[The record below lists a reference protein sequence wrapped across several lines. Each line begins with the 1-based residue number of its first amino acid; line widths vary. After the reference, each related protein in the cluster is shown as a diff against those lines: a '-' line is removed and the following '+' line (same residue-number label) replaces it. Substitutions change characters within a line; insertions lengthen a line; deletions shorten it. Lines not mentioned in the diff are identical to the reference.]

1 MINVDPNSVR
11 RPGLPVPTRRD
22 ARVTASAEAG
32 GAGVDD
38 QNEDRNAGQ
47 RPILR
52 VVHAN
57 DDAPK
62 EASVAA
68 ASSRAG
74 VFLQSDTP
82 NPRRGLRAD
91 AGERARYRAA
101 YESAARQPAP
111 RPSLVRSA

>member
-1 MINVDPNSVR
+1 MINVDPNAAR

-22 ARVTASAEAG
+22 ARVTAAADTG
-32 GAGVDD
+32 GAGA
-38 QNEDRNAGQ
+38 EDRHEPAEA
-47 RPILR
+47 RRATLR
-52 VVHAN
+52 VVHAQ
-57 DDAPK
+57 DEAAR

-74 VFLQSDTP
+74 VFLQADLP

-111 RPSLVRSA
+111 RPSLERSA